1 MTDLILDAGGTL
13 DKYEGDA
20 IVAFWNAPLDVPGH
34 ALWACRAALACGRRL
49 AEIRAGLEARYGFAL
64 RMRIGLN
71 TGPAVVGNM
80 GSGRRFDY
88 TAMGD
93 TVNLAARLESAGKQ
107 YGVSLLAGEATVAAA
122 GEAILAREADLIR
135 VVGKARPVRIFE
147 LLGERAQASAADLE
161 RHRLY
166 GEALALFRERAWE
179 KAGEA
184 FNALGPDPLARIYAD
199 RSRIFLGGEPP
210 GDWDGVFDLKSK

>member
-1 MTDLILDAGGTL
+1 MSVGWLVPLDALGATRRTRR
-13 DKYEGDA
+13 
-20 IVAFWNAPLDVPGH
+20 VQH
-34 ALWACRAALACGRRL
+34 AR
-49 AEIRAGLEARYGFAL
+49 
-64 RMRIGLN
+64 
-71 TGPAVVGNM
+71 T
-80 GSGRRFDY
+80 
-88 TAMGD
+88 
-93 TVNLAARLESAGKQ
+93 
-107 YGVSLLAGEATVAAA
+107 
-122 GEAILAREADLIR
+122 
-135 VVGKARPVRIFE
+135 FE